1 MRNLILAAIAGL
13 SLIPGAVAAQDAGTF
28 TLGIG
33 LGNVVPKDN
42 NGTLAG
48 VFKSSVGENV
58 QPTFT
63 LEYFVYRNVGIE
75 VLAATPFK
83 HNVRLNDAKAA
94 EVTELPPTV
103 SLQYHFDNGQQ
114 IVPFVGAGVNYT
126 AVLKEKEVGP
136 LAGTD
141 LDLSNSWGLAAHA
154 GVDVKVNETNA
165 VRFDVRYIDINLD
178 ARLNGADIG
187 TAKVDPMVWGVS
199 WIHRF

>member
-28 TLGIG
+28 TLGVG

-58 QPTFT
+58 QPTLT
-63 LEYFVYRNVGIE
+63 LEYFIYRNVGIE

-83 HNVRLNDAKAA
+83 HNVRLNGAKAA

-103 SLQYHFDNGQQ
+103 SMQYHFDNGQQ

-178 ARLNGADIG
+178 AKLNGADIG

>member
-83 HNVRLNDAKAA
+83 HNVRLNGAKAA